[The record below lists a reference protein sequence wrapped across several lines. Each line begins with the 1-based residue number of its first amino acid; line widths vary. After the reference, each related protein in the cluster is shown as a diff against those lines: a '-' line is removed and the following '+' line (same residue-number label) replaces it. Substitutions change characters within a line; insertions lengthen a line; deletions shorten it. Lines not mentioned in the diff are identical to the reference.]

1 MCKAI
6 EDMKNDNSVRFV
18 EACRD
23 FGVVDTKEIVK
34 KLMDKFAFLT

>member
-1 MCKAI
+1 MSKAI
-6 EDMKNDNSVRFV
+6 DDMKNKTSVRIYV

-34 KLMDKFAFLT
+34 K